1 MAGKMAKADAK
12 RHSLTQQDFT
22 HFVEAKVQPD
32 SRSIALKFWKL
43 VAREAPELTPGMRGG
58 AEKYI
63 PVPVWRL
70 KRDAMVLSP
79 SREALTIS
87 FANGALFDDPEG
99 LLGGAG
105 KTSRTLKLRTV
116 SDLEGPSIRSFLR
129 QVVQHS

>member
-1 MAGKMAKADAK
+1 
-12 RHSLTQQDFT
+12 
-22 HFVEAKVQPD
+22 
-32 SRSIALKFWKL
+32 
-43 VAREAPELTPGMRGG
+43 MRGG
-58 AEKYI
+58 TKKYI

-79 SREALTIS
+79 SHEALTIS

>member
-1 MAGKMAKADAK
+1 MAKADAK
-12 RHSLTQQDFT
+12 RHSLTQQDFR
-22 HFVEAKVQPD
+22 HFVETKVQPD
-32 SRSIALKFWKL
+32 LRPIALKFWKL

-116 SDLEGPSIRSFLR
+116 SDLERPSIRSFLR

>member
-1 MAGKMAKADAK
+1 MAKAEPKGHNLA
-12 RHSLTQQDFT
+12 LQDFT
-22 HFVEAKVQPD
+22 HFVETRVQPD
-32 SRSIALKFWKL
+32 LRPIALKFWKL

-58 AEKYI
+58 TEKYI

-105 KTSRTLKLRTV
+105 KTSRTLKLRTG

-129 QVVQHS
+129 QVMQYN